1 MKQKMSLRQKIDLTR
16 DGTAEMTRWCII
28 IALHQG
34 FGVGSERLRKIER
47 RTEEL
52 GYESLSVAMTANDR
66 GMPSTD
72 KSLAMREGWLPDGVE
87 PEFRVPILRAPKNR
101 KEQQLRMAGNQAAG
115 MVWTLYAKACMD
127 VLGYGT
133 KRLTRL
139 REEALTNYRQ
149 VNEEGHECLEWA
161 MERLRKCAEDA
172 LKEDVVVQEVPDEE
186 RVKQSDRD
194 YMAQKEAFFR
204 RNMAAA
210 MGRKL
215 APAGAA
221 VLSEKGLD
229 EKLQQLA
236 RLQQDGSGRP
246 EELNRTWMG
255 RKEGKAS

>member
-34 FGVGSERLRKIER
+34 FGVGSERLRK
-47 RTEEL
+47 
-52 GYESLSVAMTANDR
+52 
-66 GMPSTD
+66 
-72 KSLAMREGWLPDGVE
+72 
-87 PEFRVPILRAPKNR
+87 
-101 KEQQLRMAGNQAAG
+101 
-115 MVWTLYAKACMD
+115 
-127 VLGYGT
+127 
-133 KRLTRL
+133 
-139 REEALTNYRQ
+139 
-149 VNEEGHECLEWA
+149 
-161 MERLRKCAEDA
+161 CAEDA

-194 YMAQKEAFFR
+194 YMAQKKAFFR

>member
-1 MKQKMSLRQKIDLTR
+1 
-16 DGTAEMTRWCII
+16 MTREEYEQKLDA
-28 IALHQG
+28 AL
-34 FGVGSERLRKIER
+34 
-47 RTEEL
+47 EEL
-52 GYESLSVAMTANDR
+52 DWHDPRSKESRAHKVLEAASVDKSLSVAMTANDR

-115 MVWTLYAKACMD
+115 MVWTLYAKACVD
-127 VLGYGT
+127 VLGYGAR
-133 KRLTRL
+133 RLTRL
-139 REEALTNYRQ
+139 REEALANYRQ

-172 LKEDVVVQEVPDEE
+172 LKEDIVVQEVPDEE
-186 RVKQSDRD
+186 RMKQSDRD

-221 VLSEKGLD
+221 VLSKKGLA

>member
-1 MKQKMSLRQKIDLTR
+1 MKRKMSLRQEIDLTR

-34 FGVGSERLRKIER
+34 FGVGSERLRKLENR
-47 RTEEL
+47 AEEL

-115 MVWTLYAKACMD
+115 MV
-127 VLGYGT
+127 
-133 KRLTRL
+133 
-139 REEALTNYRQ
+139 
-149 VNEEGHECLEWA
+149 
-161 MERLRKCAEDA
+161 RLRKCAEDA
-172 LKEDVVVQEVPDEE
+172 LKEDIVVQEVPDEE
-186 RVKQSDRD
+186 RMKQSDRD

-221 VLSEKGLD
+221 VLSEKGLA

>member
-1 MKQKMSLRQKIDLTR
+1 
-16 DGTAEMTRWCII
+16 
-28 IALHQG
+28 
-34 FGVGSERLRKIER
+34 
-47 RTEEL
+47 
-52 GYESLSVAMTANDR
+52 
-66 GMPSTD
+66 
-72 KSLAMREGWLPDGVE
+72 
-87 PEFRVPILRAPKNR
+87 
-101 KEQQLRMAGNQAAG
+101 MAGNQAAG

-127 VLGYGT
+127 VLGYST

-139 REEALTNYRQ
+139 REEALANYRQ

-221 VLSEKGLD
+221 VLSEKGLA

-246 EELNRTWMG
+246 EELDRTWMG
-255 RKEGKAS
+255 RKEVKAS

>member
-52 GYESLSVAMTANDR
+52 GYESLSVAMMANDR

-72 KSLAMREGWLPDGVE
+72 KSLAMREGWLPDG
-87 PEFRVPILRAPKNR
+87 
-101 KEQQLRMAGNQAAG
+101 RMAGNQAAG
-115 MVWTLYAKACMD
+115 MVWTLYAKACVD
-127 VLGYGT
+127 VLGYGA

-139 REEALTNYRQ
+139 REEALANYRQ

-221 VLSEKGLD
+221 VLSEKGLA